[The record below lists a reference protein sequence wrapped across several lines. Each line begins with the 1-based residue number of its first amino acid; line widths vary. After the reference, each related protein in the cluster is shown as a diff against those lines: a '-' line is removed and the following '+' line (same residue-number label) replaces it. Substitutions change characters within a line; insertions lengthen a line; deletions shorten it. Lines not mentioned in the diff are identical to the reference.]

1 MRDFSHNRLK
11 QSSNQCLC
19 VIKMTHNLSFS
30 AFWSFAK
37 PSDMRSLRAVDLL
50 RMIDVPSVEFVSAYA

>member
-11 QSSNQCLC
+11 QSRNQCLC

-50 RMIDVPSVEFVSAYA
+50 SMIDVPGVEFVSAYT

>member
-30 AFWSFAK
+30 AFWSFSK